1 MAERRDEVFPVIL
14 HTAEWFAMAARSPAV
29 SSTGATIAS
38 ATVITSMTG
47 DQVVKDILTPPILNY
62 GNIVCRKAKIVI
74 SAL

>member
-1 MAERRDEVFPVIL
+1 MAERLDEVITVIL
-14 HTAEWFAMAARSPAV
+14 HTAEWFAIAARAPAV
-29 SSTGATIAS
+29 SSAWATIAT

-62 GNIVCRKAKIVI
+62 GNIVCWKAKIVI